1 MTGHDVLM
9 SISKYIREIGR
20 GKDGARAL
28 NAEQAQD
35 LMTQVLEGR
44 VTDLEVGA
52 FALAMRIK
60 GETPA
65 ELAGFLAATLPHCL
79 APASHRPAVW
89 LPSYNG
95 ARKLPNLTPLL
106 ALLLAREGVP
116 VLVHGP
122 LTEPGRVASA
132 EIFRALRLPVAS
144 NGANNAAD
152 SAADNASDIA
162 ADIAVNNAADNTADI
177 ERAWQR
183 AEPAFMSTDML
194 CPPLARLLA
203 VRRVV
208 GLRNSGHTVAKVL
221 HPAGNA
227 GAVFRV
233 VNHTH
238 PEYAELLTHFL
249 AETRADAML
258 LRGTEGE
265 PVADARR
272 TPRMDVFCAGEHS
285 EDLSVP
291 AREGVLTQLP
301 DMPRTCDVAS
311 TAAYIGAVLKGQL
324 PTPEPIALQVA
335 SIVRALNQI
344 RTSTRAADK
353 ALPHESMA

>member
-1 MTGHDVLM
+1 MGTPGRPKGEFRRAQHEGTPV
-9 SISKYIREIGR
+9 SIAKYIKEIGR
-20 GKDGARAL
+20 GKEGARAL
-28 NAEQAQD
+28 TAEQAQD

-65 ELAGFLAATLPHCL
+65 ELAGFLAATRVFCL
-79 APASHRPAVW
+79 APDAQGTAGPQGHSVRTAVW

-95 ARKLPNLTPLL
+95 ARKLPNLTALL

-122 LTEPGRVASA
+122 ATEPGRVATA
-132 EIFRALRLPVAS
+132 EIFQALGLTPAR
-144 NGANNAAD
+144 D
-152 SAADNASDIA
+152 A
-162 ADIAVNNAADNTADI
+162 ADIT
-177 ERAWQR
+177 RAWQR
-183 AEPAFMSTDML
+183 GEPAFMPTDLL

-221 HPAGNA
+221 LPPMAGLA
-227 GAVFRV
+227 DTAATDGSVFRV

-238 PEYAELLTHFL
+238 PEYAESLTRFL
-249 AETRADAML
+249 TETAADAML

-272 TPRMDVFCAGEHS
+272 TPRMEVFLRGARS
-285 EDLSVP
+285 DTWSVP
-291 AREGVLTQLP
+291 GRDGVLTQLP
-301 DMPRTCDVAS
+301 DVPRSGDVAS
-311 TAAYIGAVLKGQL
+311 TATYIGAVLKRQL

-335 SIVRALNQI
+335 CIVS
-344 RTSTRAADK
+344 STAPNTVATRR
-353 ALPHESMA
+353 HETIA

>member
-1 MTGHDVLM
+1 M
-9 SISKYIREIGR
+9 SISKYIKEIGR

-65 ELAGFLAATLPHCL
+65 ELAGFLAAARGFCL
-79 APASHRPAVW
+79 APASASPTPAVW

-95 ARKLPNLTPLL
+95 ARKLPNLTALL

-122 LTEPGRVASA
+122 AAEPGRVATA
-132 EIFRALRLPVAS
+132 EVIEALGLTLARDEA
-144 NGANNAAD
+144 
-152 SAADNASDIA
+152 DIA
-162 ADIAVNNAADNTADI
+162 A
-177 ERAWQR
+177 AWR
-183 AEPAFMSTDML
+183 LGLPAFITTELL
-194 CPPLARLLA
+194 CPPLERLLA

-221 HPAGNA
+221 LPAVVADA
-227 GAVFRV
+227 GTGTGTGGIALVSPSSLPAAGTGASASSNTSVFRV

-238 PEYAELLTHFL
+238 PEYAELLTQFL
-249 AETRADAML
+249 SETGADAML

-272 TPRMDVFCAGEHS
+272 TPRMDVFLRGMRQDAF
-285 EDLSVP
+285 SVP

-301 DMPRTCDVAS
+301 DVPRSCDLAS
-311 TAAYIGAVLKGQL
+311 TSAYIEAVLQGRL
-324 PTPEPIALQVA
+324 PTPEPIAAQVA
-335 SIVRALNQI
+335 AI
-344 RTSTRAADK
+344 AAAAASMAAAQAHSLSPEK
-353 ALPHESMA
+353 QAHESIA

>member
-1 MTGHDVLM
+1 M
-9 SISKYIREIGR
+9 SISTYIREIGR

-44 VTDLEVGA
+44 VTDLEIGA

-65 ELAGFLAATLPHCL
+65 ELAGFLAATQAHCL
-79 APASHRPAVW
+79 APASQRPAVW

-122 LTEPGRVASA
+122 LADPGRVT
-132 EIFRALRLPVAS
+132 
-144 NGANNAAD
+144 
-152 SAADNASDIA
+152 
-162 ADIAVNNAADNTADI
+162 TADLFQALGLGI
-177 ERAWQR
+177 ARDALDIGSAWR
-183 AEPAFMSTDML
+183 RGEPAFVTTDVL

-221 HPAGNA
+221 LPAPQGA
-227 GAVFRV
+227 DPAVFRV

-238 PEYAELLTHFL
+238 PEYAGLLSAFL

-272 TPRMDVFCAGEHS
+272 TPRMDVFVGGARS
-285 EDLSVP
+285 ELLSVA
-291 AREGVLTQLP
+291 AREGVLTKLP
-301 DMPRTCDVAS
+301 DLPPVCDAGS
-311 TAAYIGAVLKGQL
+311 TAGYITAMVSGKL
-324 PTPEPIALQVA
+324 PLPEPIALQA
-335 SIVRALNQI
+335 DSILRALRAGLTQAP
-344 RTSTRAADK
+344 RQDTAPTSS
-353 ALPHESMA
+353 PHHHESTA

>member
-1 MTGHDVLM
+1 M

-28 NAEQAQD
+28 STEQAQD

-44 VTDLEVGA
+44 VTDLEIGA

-65 ELAGFLAATLPHCL
+65 ELAGFLVAAQAHCL
-79 APASHRPAVW
+79 APVAQRPSVW

-122 LTEPGRVASA
+122 VIEPGRVATA
-132 EIFRALRLPVAS
+132 EIFDAIGLPVAD
-144 NGANNAAD
+144 GTAA
-152 SAADNASDIA
+152 
-162 ADIAVNNAADNTADI
+162 I
-177 ERAWQR
+177 ERGWQR
-183 AEPAFMSTDML
+183 GEPAFVPTDVL
-194 CPPLARLLA
+194 CAPLARLLA

-221 HPAGNA
+221 HPAASA
-227 GAVFRV
+227 GGSEVFRV

-238 PEYAELLTHFL
+238 PEYSELLTRFL
-249 AETRADAML
+249 VETRADAML

-272 TPRMDVFCAGEHS
+272 TPRMDVFCAGQRT

-301 DMPRTCDVAS
+301 DVPRECDAPG
-311 TAAYIGAVLKGQL
+311 TAAYIRAVLKGSL
-324 PTPEPIALQVA
+324 PTPEPIALQVRA
-335 SIVRALNQI
+335 VVRALDLI
-344 RTSTRAADK
+344 RSSPVAPCHT
-353 ALPHESMA
+353 ALHESPA

>member
-1 MTGHDVLM
+1 M
-9 SISKYIREIGR
+9 SISKYIKEVGR
-20 GKDGARAL
+20 GKEGARAL

-44 VTDLEVGA
+44 VTDLEIGA
-52 FALAMRIK
+52 FAIAMRIK

-65 ELAGFLAATLPHCL
+65 ELAGFLAATQVFCL
-79 APASHRPAVW
+79 APRSESKAVW

-95 ARKLPNLTPLL
+95 ARKLVNLTPLL

-122 LTEPGRVASA
+122 VSEPGRVATA
-132 EIFRALRLPVAS
+132 EIFQAMGLTIARDASEIAQAWNRSEPVF
-144 NGANNAAD
+144 
-152 SAADNASDIA
+152 
-162 ADIAVNNAADNTADI
+162 V
-177 ERAWQR
+177 
-183 AEPAFMSTDML
+183 PTDVL

-208 GLRNSGHTVAKVL
+208 GLRSSGHTVAKVL
-221 HPAGNA
+221 HPLAPA
-227 GAVFRV
+227 QAFRI

-238 PEYAELLTHFL
+238 PEYSQLLGDFL
-249 AETRADAML
+249 AQTRADAML

-272 TPRMDVFCAGEHS
+272 TPRMQVFLSGEQ
-285 EDLSVP
+285 DDAWSVP

-301 DMPRTCDVAS
+301 ELPRGNDAAT
-311 TAAYIGAVLKGQL
+311 TAAYVQTVLQKTL
-324 PTPEPIALQVA
+324 PLPVPEPIAQQVA
-335 SIVRALNQI
+335 CVVRAVAQ
-344 RTSTRAADK
+344 AAAASAAPDPRIQT
-353 ALPHESMA
+353 PHHEPIS

>member
-1 MTGHDVLM
+1 M
-9 SISKYIREIGR
+9 SIAKYIKEIGR
-20 GKDGARAL
+20 GKEGARAL

-65 ELAGFLAATLPHCL
+65 ELAGFLAATQAHCL
-79 APASHRPAVW
+79 APQSATPAVW

-106 ALLLAREGVP
+106 ALWLAREGVP

-122 LTEPGRVASA
+122 VAEPGRVASA
-132 EIFRALRLPVAS
+132 EIFSALGLAI
-144 NGANNAAD
+144 
-152 SAADNASDIA
+152 ASDA
-162 ADIAVNNAADNTADI
+162 ADITK
-177 ERAWQR
+177 AWQR
-183 AEPAFMSTDML
+183 AEPVFVPTEVL

-221 HPAGNA
+221 HPPSAQSGAAAGQA

-238 PEYAELLTHFL
+238 PEYAELLTQFL
-249 AETRADAML
+249 AETGANAML

-272 TPRMDVFCAGEHS
+272 TPRMEVFYRGERND
-285 EDLSVP
+285 EWGVA
-291 AREGVLTQLP
+291 AREGVLSQLP
-301 DMPRTCDVAS
+301 DVPRTCDVAS
-311 TAAYIGAVLKGQL
+311 TAPYISAVLARQL

-335 SIVRALNQI
+335 CIVHALNRI
-344 RTSTRAADK
+344 RTSTVALSHP
-353 ALPHESMA
+353 LPHESLA

>member
-1 MTGHDVLM
+1 M

-44 VTDLEVGA
+44 VTDLEIGA

-65 ELAGFLAATLPHCL
+65 ELAGFLAATQAHCL
-79 APASHRPAVW
+79 APASERAAVW

-106 ALLLAREGVP
+106 ALLLARKGVP

-122 LTEPGRVASA
+122 LAEPGRVASA
-132 EIFRALRLPVAS
+132 EIFQALGLP
-144 NGANNAAD
+144 NAED
-152 SAADNASDIA
+152 A
-162 ADIAVNNAADNTADI
+162 ADITQ
-177 ERAWQR
+177 AWQR
-183 AEPAFMSTDML
+183 AEPAFASTDVL

-221 HPAGNA
+221 HPVSTA

-249 AETRADAML
+249 AETGADAML

-272 TPRMDVFCAGEHS
+272 TPRMDVFCAGQRS
-285 EDLSVP
+285 DGFSVP
-291 AREGVLTQLP
+291 ARDGVLTQLP
-301 DMPRTCDVAS
+301 DVPRTCDVAS

-324 PTPEPIALQVA
+324 PTPEPIALQVEA
-335 SIVRALNQI
+335 IVQALNRI
-344 RTSTRAADK
+344 RTSTTA
-353 ALPHESMA
+353 HELLA

>member
-1 MTGHDVLM
+1 M

-20 GKDGARAL
+20 GKEGARSLDA
-28 NAEQAQD
+28 AQAQD

-44 VTDLEVGA
+44 VTDLEIGA

-65 ELAGFLAATLPHCL
+65 ELAGFLAATQAHCL
-79 APASHRPAVW
+79 APASERAAVW

-106 ALLLAREGVP
+106 ALLLAREGVA

-122 LTEPGRVASA
+122 VSEPGRVATA
-132 EIFRALRLPVAS
+132 EIFSALGLP
-144 NGANNAAD
+144 GLPMANDTAA
-152 SAADNASDIA
+152 
-162 ADIAVNNAADNTADI
+162 I

-183 AEPAFMSTDML
+183 GEPTFVPTEVL

-221 HPAGNA
+221 HPAA
-227 GAVFRV
+227 GAPAAGVFRV

-238 PEYAELLTHFL
+238 PEYAELLTRFL
-249 AETRADAML
+249 AETGANAML

-272 TPRMDVFCAGEHS
+272 TPRMDVFCAGVGS
-285 EDLSVP
+285 DDLSVP
-291 AREGVLTQLP
+291 AREGVLTHLP
-301 DMPRTCDVAS
+301 EVPRTCDVAS
-311 TAAYIGAVLKGQL
+311 TAAYIGAVLNGTL
-324 PTPEPIALQVA
+324 PAPEPIALQVDA
-335 SIVRALNQI
+335 IVRALNRI
-344 RTSTRAADK
+344 RTSTP
-353 ALPHESMA
+353 LHELVA